1 VAAAERCYADPT
13 CSEVDAMDL
22 YRLADDAGAAGISC
36 FRFYD
41 GVGVAKDRP
50 RARAC
55 FQRQVLAEGNCNGSS
70 PSLTRIALAA
80 MRIAGEG
87 GPADPAAAQS
97 LLADCFADVDVEAL
111 RVRARG
117 ARVSPPTDVCRDL
130 ASTTWARGQC
140 LRVQADEGKVQQQLA
155 EKQLRSRLDPTGIQ
169 LADEA
174 RDAWLAFSH
183 RQAQAEADR
192 YRGGSMQSN
201 ACSVRETALA
211 AERTHAV
218 ANIAQYAPK
227 KADLSA
233 AVRALAHAVSLSLV
247 GDATRAQLVTGAM
260 TAWTRYRDAEIAFY
274 THLFGKRFGPSL
286 VADDVETRLTEDQT
300 RRLR

>member
-1 VAAAERCYADPT
+1 
-13 CSEVDAMDL
+13 MGL

-41 GVGVAKDRP
+41 GVGVDKDRS

-70 PSLTRIALAA
+70 PSLDRIALAA
-80 MRIAGEG
+80 MWIAGEG

-97 LLADCFADVDVEAL
+97 LLADCFADVDVDAL
-111 RVRARG
+111 RQRARG
-117 ARVSPPTDVCRDL
+117 ARVSATTDVCRDL

-140 LRVQADEGKVQQQLA
+140 LGVQADEGKVQQQLA
-155 EKQLRSRLDPTGIQ
+155 EKQLRSRLDATGIQ

-174 RDAWLAFSH
+174 RAAWLAFAH

-201 ACSVRETALA
+201 ASSLRETALA
-211 AERTHAV
+211 TERTHAIL
-218 ANIAQYAPK
+218 NMAQYAPK
-227 KADLSA
+227 KGDRSA
-233 AVRALAHAVSLSLV
+233 AARSLAHAVSLSLV
-247 GDATRAQLVTGAM
+247 GDATHAQLVTEAM
-260 TAWTRYRDAEIAFY
+260 TAWIRYRDAEIALY
-274 THLFGKRFGPSL
+274 THLFGERFGPSF
-286 VADDVETRLTEDQT
+286 VAADVETRLTEDQT